1 MLTLSLP
8 RPRDGPGKVTGTELP
23 LKESGN
29 LLKVLSLSSSGWVP
43 LANQAQ
49 MCPPPQAPPPASC
62 SLGSHRAVLGWART
76 SDSSPSP
83 EWGPGPRFLTFKCW
97 GGLDCCPPTHS
108 PQGPPLSQEPTHQG
122 TFRNSGEA
130 AGEALG
136 EVRQQG
142 ADQPPR
148 TTNQALPGP
157 AQARPLTPIRAFPR
171 SSVHFPLWLPQ
182 NQQGPALSGAGPW
195 ALATLW
201 VHI

>member
-1 MLTLSLP
+1 MGKLVVLTLSLP

-49 MCPPPQAPPPASC
+49 ICPPPQAPPPASC

-83 EWGPGPRFLTFKCW
+83 ECGPGPRFLTFKCW

-122 TFRNSGEA
+122 TFRNSGR
-130 AGEALG
+130 LP
-136 EVRQQG
+136 VRLWERSGSRGQ
-142 ADQPPR
+142 
-148 TTNQALPGP
+148 TSLPGP
-157 AQARPLTPIRAFPR
+157 PIRLCLALPR
-171 SSVHFPLWLPQ
+171 
-182 NQQGPALSGAGPW
+182 PAL
-195 ALATLW
+195 
-201 VHI
+201 